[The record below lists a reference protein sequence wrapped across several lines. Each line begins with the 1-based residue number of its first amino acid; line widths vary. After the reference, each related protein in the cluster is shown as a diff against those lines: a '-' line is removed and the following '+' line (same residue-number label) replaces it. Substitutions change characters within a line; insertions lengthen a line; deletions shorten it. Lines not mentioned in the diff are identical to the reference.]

1 MKKRQLIFV
10 LIIHILILSLY
21 RFDIAAAM
29 TDPPPEA
36 KCASGTECNPDIESG
51 QIPDLVSTGP
61 ELIEWMDAH
70 RNTGGSVKLTDHIVL
85 DGSYSFAT
93 DVVTKAAISID
104 TGQYTVTVAGNI
116 ELFSNYHLTFFG
128 DAGDKGIF
136 HIVEGGF
143 LSLSGVT
150 VDNGQCA
157 LWQDEGAGL
166 ALDNCRVS
174 GSVHYADTPYVIYA
188 FSVCAIV
195 EDGQTAGDVLPTVI
209 KCDVNHQGR
218 VEHNVQLP
226 VSWMLEGTEKQQR
239 ERLRFQVQGS
249 FLNAV
254 SGELPVCTV
263 VYNDYPLTFA
273 EVQAYK
279 NEYEYMFRGWYIK
292 PEEALPMF
300 LVTEYSFDETNWFV
314 DDIHIVSTTDSGFF
328 IGIAK
333 EQWDTVR
340 YPYVYI
346 RLQWRDHETRYYSNV
361 LRFAADNLE
370 TAEDQG
376 GSRGGGTSIINP
388 PDQPEDNVKP
398 DHGGSSGGT
407 DSSSDTETPDPT
419 PPQTQENGSG
429 PGGADNT
436 GSENG
441 NTDNSN
447 QTSPETGN
455 AYHTGSNS
463 PETGGADQ
471 TSPGAAETG
480 SADQTSPGAADAGS
494 ADQTSPG
501 GADTGSTDQTSPGGA
516 DTGSADQTGPKAA
529 DTGSAGSG
537 IPGTDSADAAGSKA
551 AGTGSTVLSGLDTAN
566 TGSADSD
573 SPQAAAAGTTGP
585 ETDGTSGSDPGIPES
600 EGPDNAGPK
609 AQDAASPD
617 AGSSVTEMAG
627 SSISAADSSLS
638 NPKKTAA
645 EYSKGIAIAIGLAAL
660 SVGAGLTGFCVHAGI
675 FRKMFLEVKRR
686 LVR

>member
-51 QIPDLVSTGP
+51 QIPDLVST
-61 ELIEWMDAH
+61 
-70 RNTGGSVKLTDHIVL
+70 
-85 DGSYSFAT
+85 
-93 DVVTKAAISID
+93 ISID

-300 LVTEYSFDETNWFV
+300 LVTEYSFDETNWF
-314 DDIHIVSTTDSGFF
+314 FY
-328 IGIAK
+328 
-333 EQWDTVR
+333 R
-340 YPYVYI
+340 YCKGTMGYGEVPI
-346 RLQWRDHETRYYSNV
+346 RLYPPSVE
-361 LRFAADNLE
+361 
-370 TAEDQG
+370 
-376 GSRGGGTSIINP
+376 GSRDPVLFQCTAFCGR
-388 PDQPEDNVKP
+388 Q
-398 DHGGSSGGT
+398 SG
-407 DSSSDTETPDPT
+407 D
-419 PPQTQENGSG
+419 
-429 PGGADNT
+429 
-436 GSENG
+436 
-441 NTDNSN
+441 
-447 QTSPETGN
+447 
-455 AYHTGSNS
+455 
-463 PETGGADQ
+463 
-471 TSPGAAETG
+471 
-480 SADQTSPGAADAGS
+480 
-494 ADQTSPG
+494 
-501 GADTGSTDQTSPGGA
+501 
-516 DTGSADQTGPKAA
+516 
-529 DTGSAGSG
+529 
-537 IPGTDSADAAGSKA
+537 
-551 AGTGSTVLSGLDTAN
+551 
-566 TGSADSD
+566 
-573 SPQAAAAGTTGP
+573 
-585 ETDGTSGSDPGIPES
+585 
-600 EGPDNAGPK
+600 
-609 AQDAASPD
+609 
-617 AGSSVTEMAG
+617 
-627 SSISAADSSLS
+627 
-638 NPKKTAA
+638 
-645 EYSKGIAIAIGLAAL
+645 
-660 SVGAGLTGFCVHAGI
+660 C
-675 FRKMFLEVKRR
+675 
-686 LVR
+686 